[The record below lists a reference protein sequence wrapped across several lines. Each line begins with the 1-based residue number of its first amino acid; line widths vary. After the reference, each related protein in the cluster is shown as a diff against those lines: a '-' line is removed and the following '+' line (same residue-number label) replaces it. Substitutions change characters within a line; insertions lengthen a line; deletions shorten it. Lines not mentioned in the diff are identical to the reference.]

1 MFMKSIHPLIYE
13 TLNLYFELL
22 DYEHSNQANDE
33 IIKWHLENSKYDDK
47 NLENNRREDIS
58 ALKDDTTKFLT
69 NFFDNQIQD
78 SDVLGYCSTFEI
90 FLKKLYY
97 VLEENDEIAA
107 NISVNPLKTS
117 NGTLFV

>member
-1 MFMKSIHPLIYE
+1 MFNKNKIKEKILKEIRGDVHEIDPSFDITE

-78 SDVLGYCSTFEI
+78 SDVLGYCSTF
-90 FLKKLYY
+90 
-97 VLEENDEIAA
+97 
-107 NISVNPLKTS
+107 
-117 NGTLFV
+117 